1 MNETTLQIEGMS
13 CGHCVGQVRKA
24 LARVEGLSVCE
35 VTVGQA
41 RVTYDPNV
49 TELNDV
55 VEAVKEAG
63 YEVRPAGRA
72 A

>member
-24 LARVEGLSVCE
+24 LAGVEGLSVCE

-49 TELNDV
+49 VEPSEI
-55 VEAVKEAG
+55 VEAVKEVG
-63 YEVRPAGRA
+63 YEVRFAGRVA
-72 A
+72 

>member
-1 MNETTLQIEGMS
+1 MNETTLRIEGMS

-24 LARVEGLSVCE
+24 LAGIDGLQIQE
-35 VTVGQA
+35 VKVGQA
-41 RVTYDPNV
+41 TVTYDPNLI
-49 TELNDV
+49 ELAEI

-63 YEVRPAGRA
+63 YEALPVGRA

>member
-24 LARVEGLSVCE
+24 LVRVEGLSVCE

>member
-13 CGHCVGQVRKA
+13 CGHCVGQVRNA

-49 TELNDV
+49 VEPSEI

-63 YEVRPAGRA
+63 YEVRFAGRVA
-72 A
+72 